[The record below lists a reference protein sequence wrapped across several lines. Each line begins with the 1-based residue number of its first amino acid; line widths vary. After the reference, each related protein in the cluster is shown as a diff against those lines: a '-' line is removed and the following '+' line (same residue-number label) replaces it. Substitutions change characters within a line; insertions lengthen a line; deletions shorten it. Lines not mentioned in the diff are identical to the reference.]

1 MQTREE
7 LRAQHS
13 ALTEKCYA
21 AKRKQKCKH
30 GKHLKLPKRALSHHE
45 EPAINM
51 ANKLPVPEENFPKMF
66 LDHRLLPAA
75 LTITSYQQI
84 LMASSRYY
92 ISINSL
98 ARPPRS
104 VKISG
109 LQPSY

>member
-1 MQTREE
+1 
-7 LRAQHS
+7 
-13 ALTEKCYA
+13 
-21 AKRKQKCKH
+21 
-30 GKHLKLPKRALSHHE
+30 
-45 EPAINM
+45 M
-51 ANKLPVPEENFPKMF
+51 ANKLPVPEENFTKMF

-92 ISINSL
+92 ISINYL